1 MNKVELK
8 KMDRSGLEKHV
19 VALRKEL
26 FELKLGAASSHV
38 KDNSLF
44 NKLKVGIARTLTLL
58 NEKKES

>member
-1 MNKVELK
+1 
-8 KMDRSGLEKHV
+8 MDRSGLEKHV